1 MEKDGVE
8 VKRCWQDGRGK
19 AEVEQEREEGSRTV
33 GRERSEMNGG
43 GLGKRDERKSV
54 LNLKHEKVEKR
65 MSGGQ
70 RMSVL
75 EGRGGG
81 CEEEVSKVG
90 EDWHGGRLGARVEFG
105 RSRDAKRVCREKA
118 KRGESGKVEEAWQSA
133 VGIGRGLWRN
143 GLSRR
148 YRIEAGGGG
157 ERRKGGDRM

>member
-1 MEKDGVE
+1 MEEDGVE

-19 AEVEQEREEGSRTV
+19 AEVEQEREEGSRTA

-43 GLGKRDERKSV
+43 GLGKRDERRSV
-54 LNLKHEKVEKR
+54 PNSKHEKVEKR

-75 EGRGGG
+75 EERGGG

-90 EDWHGGRLGARVEFG
+90 EDWHGGRLGARAEFG
-105 RSRDAKRVCREKA
+105 RSRDAKRVCREEA
-118 KRGESGKVEEAWQSA
+118 KRGESGKMEEARQSA

-148 YRIEAGGGG
+148 YRIDAGGR
-157 ERRKGGDRM
+157 ERRGEGDRM